1 MFLLVLF
8 LVISVI
14 YRNRIVIEDDGM
26 ESNIRYPGILYN
38 FVVIVIQP
46 LFYLNGDVN
55 FRNRVLQQG
64 LLRALYQELFPR
76 NNQIQPI
83 AP

>member
-8 LVISVI
+8 LVM

-38 FVVIVIQP
+38 FFIFVIQP

-76 NNQIQPI
+76 NNQIQPV

>member
-8 LVISVI
+8 LVI

-38 FVVIVIQP
+38 FVIFVIQP

-76 NNQIQPI
+76 NNQIQPV